1 MQSLCFLFL
10 LYGDHRDLHVLTH
23 SFPTRRSS
31 DLDLPQPEVPTRETI
46 SCWPT
51 DRVTPASARWERL
64 APAME
69 PTSPNTL
76 PTSVISSTARLL
88 GLAEA
93 VLPGQRAP
101 RGGHQQRVGRLAGQR
116 EENQRTDADGRAS
129 GHLPGDH
136 EEAEALAGAHQLG
149 GGDEHPRS

>member
-51 DRVTPASARWERL
+51 DRVTPASARCERL

-69 PTSPNTL
+69 PASPNTL
-76 PTSVISSTARLL
+76 PTSVISSTAHLL
-88 GLAEA
+88 GLADA

-101 RGGHQQRVGRLAGQR
+101 RGGHQPRVERIAGHR
-116 EENQRTDADGRAS
+116 DADQPPDDPGRRAL
-129 GHLPGDH
+129 HLP
-136 EEAEALAGAHQLG
+136 
-149 GGDEHPRS
+149 